1 MTFHSTSNHLK
12 INQLRDNTFSK
23 RQYPFNLNIKN
34 SSINKMPTNILNYFV
49 IVPLNVSIFL
59 SKFLQWRSQP
69 YPILAQLRR
78 SFLRFF
84 SELWSILSKNIKLTV
99 NIGHFE
105 GQRETGS
112 VFIFIGYYEVEQ
124 ETGAKFV
131 LQSNPI
137 VLFDTISTQLHPV
150 NTYFHPPNWRWQI
163 NDSYTK

>member
-23 RQYPFNLNIKN
+23 RLYPFNLNIKN

-112 VFIFIGYYEVEQ
+112 VLTCTEQ
-124 ETGAKFV
+124 HWDCFGDA
-131 LQSNPI
+131 
-137 VLFDTISTQLHPV
+137 LFSLAI
-150 NTYFHPPNWRWQI
+150 
-163 NDSYTK
+163 TKLSWKLGQNSSRKAIP

>member
-1 MTFHSTSNHLK
+1 MCLL
-12 INQLRDNTFSK
+12 I
-23 RQYPFNLNIKN
+23 
-34 SSINKMPTNILNYFV
+34 
-49 IVPLNVSIFL
+49 VSIFL

-112 VFIFIGYYEVEQ
+112 VLTCTEQHYE
-124 ETGAKFV
+124 
-131 LQSNPI
+131 I
-137 VLFDTISTQLHPV
+137 VLETL
-150 NTYFHPPNWRWQI
+150 YFHWLLRSWAGNSGKIRPAKQSYRAIRHNIDPASPGQHLFPSPNWRWQI